1 MAVSGGNTPTPHTGN
16 QQEKKNRDAAYW
28 RKQPLRP
35 GHPRWKKLSPQQR
48 AAVRAANRVF
58 DKATTMADFFGPQR
72 KPFFG
77 KFMSNDKN
85 KGGGGKPKGGQRPV
99 GHGGHKHGSG
109 GGGKSM
115 GGGGGGGGGGAAGG
129 GMRYYGA
136 GKAPKVS
143 RDAAAIIVGREIN
156 KQLRELQREGGKTR
170 RAGRRAVT
178 EANNHGQKVRGDLDY
193 LFNEA
198 DDFIGAQNTKIDGQY
213 DQQRAQLQDLF
224 NSVQGEQSQA
234 TDLRRQAAMAEMQRL
249 GIDQAGLGQFDAD
262 ANFMDQLAGQQQA
275 GTMANVDMQDRN
287 MGDIGSMLESMSR
300 GSRTSLVGKANVAQ
314 QEAVNDIRGDTR
326 EQLMDIFDS
335 MREVRKGRPAAVN
348 ELWTQMQQNA
358 YQQWAETQQ
367 MNFQN
372 QLATNQFNLD
382 VSEHNSSNLWKRAK
396 LRQDA
401 KREQAKRRQ
410 QRQLWAIQNASN
422 SIMDAAQDMN
432 FF

>member
-1 MAVSGGNTPTPHTGN
+1 
-16 QQEKKNRDAAYW
+16 
-28 RKQPLRP
+28 
-35 GHPRWKKLSPQQR
+35 
-48 AAVRAANRVF
+48 
-58 DKATTMADFFGPQR
+58 
-72 KPFFG
+72 
-77 KFMSNDKN
+77 
-85 KGGGGKPKGGQRPV
+85 
-99 GHGGHKHGSG
+99 
-109 GGGKSM
+109 
-115 GGGGGGGGGGAAGG
+115 
-129 GMRYYGA
+129 
-136 GKAPKVS
+136 
-143 RDAAAIIVGREIN
+143 
-156 KQLRELQREGGKTR
+156 
-170 RAGRRAVT
+170 
-178 EANNHGQKVRGDLDY
+178 
-193 LFNEA
+193 
-198 DDFIGAQNTKIDGQY
+198 
-213 DQQRAQLQDLF
+213 
-224 NSVQGEQSQA
+224 
-234 TDLRRQAAMAEMQRL
+234 
-249 GIDQAGLGQFDAD
+249 
-262 ANFMDQLAGQQQA
+262 
-275 GTMANVDMQDRN
+275 
-287 MGDIGSMLESMSR
+287 MSR